1 MLVLTN
7 ADRILRLLP
16 IKSCKPPK
24 YRNVLTVVTKKKKK
38 SLDLWKNRN
47 EKFCIGFLSL
57 GVEKSRC
64 SAPVLLQGSSLES
77 QGVPEIRVLCGID
90 GFITVDST
98 FNSSKMFSFISQ
110 YV

>member
-38 SLDLWKNRN
+38 S
-47 EKFCIGFLSL
+47 GF
-57 GVEKSRC
+57 VEEQK
-64 SAPVLLQGSSLES
+64 
-77 QGVPEIRVLCGID
+77 
-90 GFITVDST
+90 
-98 FNSSKMFSFISQ
+98 
-110 YV
+110 